1 MGAEADCGQNSL
13 KHYCRAGGW
22 YGGLAR
28 RQGKGM
34 EGKEGGSLPGL
45 PGWHRSLPMRCQ
57 DRMLLRPC
65 LGSADPRD
73 RQTERQAGRLV
84 GRYRQADRKERARE
98 RRRTERQRLPHN
110 RTPHR
115 NTLLHYGVT

>member
-1 MGAEADCGQNSL
+1 MWTEQPEALLQSRRMAWGA
-13 KHYCRAGGW
+13 
-22 YGGLAR
+22 
-28 RQGKGM
+28 
-34 EGKEGGSLPGL
+34 GKEAGERNGRGR